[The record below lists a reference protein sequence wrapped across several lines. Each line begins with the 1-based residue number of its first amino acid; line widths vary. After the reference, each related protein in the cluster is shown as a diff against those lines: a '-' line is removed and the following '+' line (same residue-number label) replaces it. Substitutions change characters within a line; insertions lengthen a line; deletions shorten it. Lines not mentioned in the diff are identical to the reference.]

1 MKPTIVALALL
12 AAAAGCSKYEGT
24 TDPQD
29 TQQAADKPSVTAH
42 EADNTGRNE
51 RDKGGDTPTPG
62 MQKEN
67 ETDLAITQQI
77 RQQVVKADDISVNGK
92 NVKIIT
98 QDGVVTLRGPVSS
111 AEERTQIASAAKN
124 VDGVKRVDN
133 QLEIAAK

>member
-12 AAAAGCSKYEGT
+12 AAAASGCSKNDAASESNT
-24 TDPQD
+24 AD
-29 TQQAADKPSVTAH
+29 TKPSATTH

-51 RDKGGDTPTPG
+51 RDKRADSVTPG
-62 MQKEN
+62 MQGEN
-67 ETDLAITQQI
+67 DADLAITQQI

-98 QDGVVTLRGPVSS
+98 QDGVVTLRGPVES
-111 AEERTQIASAAKN
+111 AQERAEIASAAKN

>member
-12 AAAAGCSKYEGT
+12 AAAAGCSKNE
-24 TDPQD
+24 
-29 TQQAADKPSVTAH
+29 AATESNNSDSKPSVTAH

-51 RDKGGDTPTPG
+51 RDQRADSPTPG
-62 MQKEN
+62 MQGEN
-67 ETDLAITQQI
+67 DADLAITQQI

-98 QDGVVTLRGPVSS
+98 QDGVVTLRGPVES
-111 AEERTQIASAAKN
+111 AQERAEIASAAKN

>member
-12 AAAAGCSKYEGT
+12 AAAAGCSRNEGT
-24 TDPQD
+24 AEPQD
-29 TQQAADKPSVTAH
+29 TQQATDKSSVTH
-42 EADNTGRNE
+42 EADNTARNE
-51 RDKGGDTPTPG
+51 RDKSGDAPTPG
-62 MQKEN
+62 MQREN

-98 QDGVVTLRGPVSS
+98 QDGVVTLRGPVQS
-111 AEERTQIASAAKN
+111 AEERSQIASAAKN